1 MHWRAVVLTQLI
13 KTMLHAFNIKH
24 ARRILERK
32 GSEHSNEK
40 SEDAA
45 TSMVFSPL
53 AFMTPT
59 EALACLCAVIG
70 EPALKAVAGRQ
81 PSGHQV
87 EMWPAGLTAVSANG
101 EGMTRCEPDLMI
113 CFEFADEAPVVFI
126 GEMKWGWPM
135 PAAGLRIELDRE
147 IEAVKRLHPRHRQV
161 VFVVSKYP
169 YPVMTGVTSLTWRT
183 FSSRI
188 RSLCLNGG
196 GTPAAI
202 WADLVRQFLALAD
215 QFGFSGIP
223 THAMD
228 PKWASATAFWRR
240 S

>member
-1 MHWRAVVLTQLI
+1 
-13 KTMLHAFNIKH
+13 MLHAFNIKH

-53 AFMTPT
+53 AFMTAK
-59 EALACLCAVIG
+59 EALACLCSIVG
-70 EPALKAVAGRQ
+70 EPALNAVADRE
-81 PSGHQV
+81 PNDHQV
-87 EMWPAGLTAVSANG
+87 EMWPAGLTAASANG

-113 CFEFADEAPVVFI
+113 CFEFADEVPIVFI

-135 PAAGLRIELDRE
+135 PAAALRIELDRE
-147 IEAVKRLHPRHRQV
+147 IEAVKRLLPRHRQV

-169 YPVMTGVTSLTWRT
+169 YPLMTGITALTWRT

-188 RSLCLNGG
+188 RSLSLKGER
-196 GTPAAI
+196 TPSST
-202 WADLVRQFLALAD
+202 WADLIRQFLALAD

-223 THAMD
+223 TQTLD
-228 PKWASATAFWRR
+228 PKWVSATAFWRR
-240 S
+240 R